1 MLSFISII
9 VTGSSV
15 AKRCSQAIN
24 YILFSNLWFRP
35 NKYNQ
40 SFTDTN
46 IFKIWKWLH
55 IQKVANN
62 MNRCDGVTA
71 LSR

>member
-24 YILFSNLWFRP
+24 MFSKSYILFSNLWFRP

-46 IFKIWKWLH
+46 IFKIWKWLLQ
-55 IQKVANN
+55 II
-62 MNRCDGVTA
+62 
-71 LSR
+71 